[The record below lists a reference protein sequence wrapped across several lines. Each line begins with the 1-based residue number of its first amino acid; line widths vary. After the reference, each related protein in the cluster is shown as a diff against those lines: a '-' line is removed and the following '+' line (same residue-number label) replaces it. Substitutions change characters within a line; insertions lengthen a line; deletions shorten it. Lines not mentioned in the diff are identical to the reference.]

1 MEAFLCG
8 GGAAIVAITAT
19 HPIDVVKTRL
29 QVQGELQ
36 ARGAAAQQP
45 KAYSSIV
52 GSLRTIHRHEGV
64 RGLYRGLTPAIGLQ
78 FGVTAVRFA
87 VYDIQKRLVG
97 EEFGKGAT
105 QGEQSVLRNF
115 AMGCM
120 GGLWGG
126 PRPLPPSPLP
136 ATRPLPAHNG
146 RCGGAQGSAATLG
159 TW

>member
-52 GSLRTIHRHEGV
+52 GSLRTIHGT
-64 RGLYRGLTPAIGLQ
+64 RGCAGS
-78 FGVTAVRFA
+78 TA
-87 VYDIQKRLVG
+87 G
-97 EEFGKGAT
+97 
-105 QGEQSVLRNF
+105 
-115 AMGCM
+115 
-120 GGLWGG
+120 
-126 PRPLPPSPLP
+126 
-136 ATRPLPAHNG
+136 
-146 RCGGAQGSAATLG
+146 
-159 TW
+159 